1 MTLEQICDW
10 IVLFGAVTLA
20 ITNII
25 KFFKSPIKGAK
36 NKSEDYIKSVV
47 KAELDIRLPIYFDEY
62 DQDIRQKYLS
72 QRSAYLNEIQ
82 NEVLSNVSVPLNEI
96 KAMLEQQMASIEVLK
111 QGTKDV
117 LRQKIMAI
125 YHEYK
130 AERAFPIHVKE
141 ALDELYKDY
150 KKEGGNSYID
160 KYYGRMGKWEITYPD
175 GDNEI

>member
-1 MTLEQICDW
+1 
-10 IVLFGAVTLA
+10 
-20 ITNII
+20 
-25 KFFKSPIKGAK
+25 
-36 NKSEDYIKSVV
+36 
-47 KAELDIRLPIYFDEY
+47 
-62 DQDIRQKYLS
+62 
-72 QRSAYLNEIQ
+72 
-82 NEVLSNVSVPLNEI
+82 
-96 KAMLEQQMASIEVLK
+96 MASIEVLK

-130 AERAFPIHVKE
+130 SERSFPIHVKE

-160 KYYGRMGKWEITYPD
+160 KYYGRMSKWKITYPD

>member
-1 MTLEQICDW
+1 
-10 IVLFGAVTLA
+10 
-20 ITNII
+20 
-25 KFFKSPIKGAK
+25 
-36 NKSEDYIKSVV
+36 
-47 KAELDIRLPIYFDEY
+47 
-62 DQDIRQKYLS
+62 
-72 QRSAYLNEIQ
+72 
-82 NEVLSNVSVPLNEI
+82 
-96 KAMLEQQMASIEVLK
+96 MASIEVLK

-130 AERAFPIHVKE
+130 SGRAFPIHVKE

-160 KYYGRMGKWEITYPD
+160 KYYGRMSKWKITYPD